1 MFWNQ
6 YPHPGI
12 LRKFAR
18 EGAAVSSRNSSRIRS
33 PLGGTAERGGAGRRL
48 CRSRADTAKR
58 RRCASAGRTRAR
70 RCVGRHGGR
79 FRRGKPGRS
88 FRAAGRQRGAGGA
101 WPRGAHKG
109 RVSGATARGGQTCRA
124 AGRGRYTAAFRG
136 GRGEGVSRAAVYGG
150 RDGYS
155 RGRRAYCRGAAGG
168 GPGRAKNALSC
179 AACVGLRATGGKDGS
194 SAGEK
199 ARFRY
204 IMSTDQ
210 PKKHCDTR
218 QSRQSVL

>member
-1 MFWNQ
+1 MQTAVRKRAADFCFLGR

-18 EGAAVSSRNSSRIRS
+18 EGAAVSSRYSPRIRS
-33 PLGGTAERGGAGRRL
+33 PLGGHTGTRRAQRGGCAGVK
-48 CRSRADTAKR
+48 RAAAHW

-109 RVSGATARGGQTCRA
+109 RVAGATARGGHVP
-124 AGRGRYTAAFRG
+124 G
-136 GRGEGVSRAAVYGG
+136 GGARAVYGG
-150 RDGYS
+150 FPGRT
-155 RGRRAYCRGAAGG
+155 RGRRGGRRARGGKAGAAPRCRGAAGG
-168 GPGRAKNALSC
+168 SAGKTAAPS
-179 AACVGLRATGGKDGS
+179 AACVGFQATSAIEAAARA
-194 SAGEK
+194 
-199 ARFRY
+199 
-204 IMSTDQ
+204 
-210 PKKHCDTR
+210 KKP
-218 QSRQSVL
+218 VFAL